1 MAELV
6 EQTGLLA
13 KLLGNDQRIS
23 PKHIRLAVTN
33 DEGRHFRFVIDH
45 LFKFLCSEFAK
56 LFPGA
61 IFAGSGGG
69 KVGLQHAQAELRGE
83 IVEEGRKK
91 KSSLKRRKTKINKR
105 HKIILVDED
114 NVSDQDDD
122 DAVTISDVSEDE
134 DFDDFDGVS
143 LSSGD
148 RSNTDLGRYDI
159 NILIC

>member
-33 DEGRHFRFVIDH
+33 DEGRHFRIIYH

-105 HKIILVDED
+105 HKIILVDDD

-122 DAVTISDVSEDE
+122 DAVTISDVSEDD
-134 DFDDFDGVS
+134 DFDDLGVS

>member
-1 MAELV
+1 M
-6 EQTGLLA
+6 G
-13 KLLGNDQRIS
+13 
-23 PKHIRLAVTN
+23 IRLAVTN
-33 DEGRHFRFVIDH
+33 DE
-45 LFKFLCSEFAK
+45 EFAK

-91 KSSLKRRKTKINKR
+91 KSSLKRRKSEINKR
-105 HKIILVDED
+105 HKIILVDDD
-114 NVSDQDDD
+114 NVSDDD

-148 RSNTDLGRYDI
+148 NT
-159 NILIC
+159 